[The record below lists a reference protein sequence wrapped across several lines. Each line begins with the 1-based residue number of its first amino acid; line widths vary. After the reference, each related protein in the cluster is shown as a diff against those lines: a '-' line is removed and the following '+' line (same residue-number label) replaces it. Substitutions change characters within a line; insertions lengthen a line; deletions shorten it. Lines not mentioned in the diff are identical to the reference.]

1 MANAFMSCLEE
12 LSKKKYKWE
21 YVFTLQNDDIQI
33 KTNEEIIQILKW
45 LGGANDVEY
54 EFRNQDKQN
63 MIKSLHN
70 KFNWTFKDLNLFKDE
85 KLNNQVD
92 TKGKPLSLKLSKGY
106 VQTSLAR
113 PFVDFIVQKINL
125 DKMIR
130 QLNSWNYGADEL
142 FFQTLTAS
150 DDLKAPNAFTHKCL
164 DKKVDVPYIT
174 RFSAWI
180 YSSTP
185 KCFSGKY
192 NHGICVIGIEDL
204 AKNLRDK
211 NNFLFANKI
220 QADLDFGAI
229 LCWHEEMRSRTLV
242 DKGLK
247 RLNST
252 FYQNWPQ
259 AIFETSINLFYKF
272 QTRFH
277 KEMVKTGKVDI
288 DKFNCDINKN

>member
-1 MANAFMSCLEE
+1 
-12 LSKKKYKWE
+12 
-21 YVFTLQNDDIQI
+21 
-33 KTNEEIIQILKW
+33 
-45 LGGANDVEY
+45 
-54 EFRNQDKQN
+54 
-63 MIKSLHN
+63 
-70 KFNWTFKDLNLFKDE
+70 
-85 KLNNQVD
+85 
-92 TKGKPLSLKLSKGY
+92 
-106 VQTSLAR
+106 
-113 PFVDFIVQKINL
+113 
-125 DKMIR
+125 MIR

-252 FYQNWPQ
+252 SYQNWPQ
-259 AIFETSINLFYKF
+259 AIFKLINYFIL
-272 QTRFH
+272 
-277 KEMVKTGKVDI
+277 
-288 DKFNCDINKN
+288 

>member
-1 MANAFMSCLEE
+1 
-12 LSKKKYKWE
+12 
-21 YVFTLQNDDIQI
+21 
-33 KTNEEIIQILKW
+33 
-45 LGGANDVEY
+45 
-54 EFRNQDKQN
+54 
-63 MIKSLHN
+63 MIKSLHD
-70 KFNWTFKDLNLFKDE
+70 KFNWTFKDLNLFRDE

-92 TKGKPLSLKLSKGY
+92 TKGKALSLKLSKGY

-150 DDLKAPNAFTHKCL
+150 DDLKAPSAFTHKCLDLKAPNAFTHKCL
-164 DKKVDVPYIT
+164 DKK
-174 RFSAWI
+174 
-180 YSSTP
+180 
-185 KCFSGKY
+185 
-192 NHGICVIGIEDL
+192 

-229 LCWHEEMRSRTLV
+229 LCWHEEMRSRNLV

-259 AIFETSINLFYKF
+259 ANIKIIINLFCKF
-272 QTRFH
+272 QTHYCFLFSLKIFR
-277 KEMVKTGKVDI
+277 DI
-288 DKFNCDINKN
+288 I